1 MTQSAQIA
9 VDRDKGNFRYEIDYE
24 YDAGVGLSEDVVR
37 YISGVKEEDDWI
49 RDFRLKALRTFEK
62 KPMPTHWASSDL

>member
-24 YDAGVGLSEDVVR
+24 YDAGVGLNENVVR
-37 YISGVKEEDDWI
+37 YISEVKEE
-49 RDFRLKALRTFEK
+49 EK
-62 KPMPTHWASSDL
+62 

>member
-1 MTQSAQIA
+1 MIQPTQIDI
-9 VDRDKGNFRYEIDYE
+9 DRDKGDFHYETDYE

-62 KPMPTHWASSDL
+62 KPMPTHWAS